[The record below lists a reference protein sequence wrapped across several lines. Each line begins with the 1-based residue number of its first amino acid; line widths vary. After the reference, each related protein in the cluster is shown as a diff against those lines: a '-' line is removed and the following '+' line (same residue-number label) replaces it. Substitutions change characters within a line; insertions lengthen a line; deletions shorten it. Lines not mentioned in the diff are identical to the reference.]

1 MTEAPRTDLRDLVRK
16 RRAKLNL
23 TLRELASR
31 CVDPQDPEA
40 GPKWT
45 HTTIGNLESKTIKAP
60 DLPRLRALA
69 KGLDLPLRL
78 VQEAAGVQY
87 MGIETA
93 WSDDGETR
101 TLVHHYWEL
110 SPEDRSKVQA
120 LMEAWGS
127 LGRRDSAP

>member
-1 MTEAPRTDLRDLVRK
+1 MTESSRKDLADLVRT
-16 RRAKLNL
+16 RRAQLGL

-31 CVDPQDPEA
+31 CVDPQDPDA
-40 GPKWT
+40 GAMWT
-45 HTTIGNLESKTIKAP
+45 HATIGNLESKTIKAP
-60 DLPRLRALA
+60 DLPKLRALA

-87 MGIETA
+87 MGIETT

-110 SPEDRSKVQA
+110 SPEDRAKVQA
-120 LMEAWGS
+120 MLEAWGS
-127 LGRRDSAP
+127 LGRRDAP

>member
-1 MTEAPRTDLRDLVRK
+1 MAEASRTDLSDLMRK
-16 RRAKLNL
+16 RRAQLGL

-31 CVDPQDPEA
+31 CVDPQDPDA
-40 GPKWT
+40 GSKWT
-45 HTTIGNLESKTIKAP
+45 HATLANLESKTIKAP
-60 DLPRLRALA
+60 DVSKLRALA

-87 MGIETA
+87 FGIDTA

-110 SPEDRSKVQA
+110 SPEDRAKVQA
-120 LMEAWGS
+120 MIEVWGS
-127 LGRRDSAP
+127 MGRRDDAP

>member
-1 MTEAPRTDLRDLVRK
+1 MTESSRTDLTDLVRK
-16 RRAKLNL
+16 RRAQLNL

-31 CVDPQDPEA
+31 CVDPQDPDA
-40 GPKWT
+40 GSTWT
-45 HTTIGNLESKTIKAP
+45 HATLGNLESKTIKAP
-60 DLPRLRALA
+60 DLPKLRALA

-101 TLVHHYWEL
+101 TLIHHYWEL
-110 SPEDRSKVQA
+110 SPEDRAKVQA
-120 LMEAWGS
+120 MIEVWGS
-127 LGRRDSAP
+127 MGRRDTP